1 MTLRK
6 EGTVCNRGMD
16 KPMFLH
22 RSCVPL
28 RMVDFGNLPPQ
39 QLDGFTLYDC
49 SGACGN

>member
-1 MTLRK
+1 
-6 EGTVCNRGMD
+6 MD

-28 RMVDFGNLPPQ
+28 KLVDFDNLPPQ
-39 QLDGFTLYDC
+39 QLDSFTLYDC